1 MSAPAS
7 AYFESCVEQINQLKK
22 TKALRTIYNELTKNG
37 SEVFTDGD
45 YIVVVEAYADFS
57 CLLVSLLFEP
67 KDFSQRKFLKKV
79 TINK

>member
-7 AYFESCVEQINQLKK
+7 TYFDTCVQNILEKRE